1 MDISKFFTEVIDY
14 SMGCTEPAAVG
25 LSVATAFS
33 ALNGRLPL
41 WLDSQ
46 SINNTSINDFKV
58 ARSDIK
64 ELIIRIDKDTF
75 RNAINVNIPNSE
87 GLKGPINAAVLGL
100 FSDSN
105 RKLELFENGNNIPL
119 EKVKEIIHSNRCK
132 IIPQFDWHGLRI
144 DAELKTKNH
153 SSLVRIQG
161 GHSNITLIQVDKNK
175 LFENKL
181 NNLNYCSPLS
191 QLKSLSIK
199 DMIKIIEELPDETLD
214 LLKESLKV
222 NFKAFEESKD
232 ALFKDPT
239 NSLGLKLSE
248 LINEEFLPD
257 DFLNNAKYKVVTA
270 IEGRMKGLSL
280 QIMTCAGSGNIGLTV
295 SLTMDVLNKQFKK
308 GESKLLRSLALTH
321 LITNFASTYS
331 GYISALCGCSIKAGI
346 GLAVGILYYFLPEAL
361 SIDEKLIKFGAAINN
376 VIESLTGVICDGAK
390 KGCALKVIS
399 SIDAAITSAF
409 LALKTETLDYCD
421 GIINKDPI
429 ISLKNIE
436 KISKAMTDV
445 DNV

>member
-1 MDISKFFTEVIDY
+1 MV
-14 SMGCTEPAAVG
+14 
-25 LSVATAFS
+25 
-33 ALNGRLPL
+33 
-41 WLDSQ
+41 
-46 SINNTSINDFKV
+46 
-58 ARSDIK
+58 
-64 ELIIRIDKDTF
+64 
-75 RNAINVNIPNSE
+75 
-87 GLKGPINAAVLGL
+87 
-100 FSDSN
+100 
-105 RKLELFENGNNIPL
+105 
-119 EKVKEIIHSNRCK
+119 
-132 IIPQFDWHGLRI
+132 
-144 DAELKTKNH
+144 
-153 SSLVRIQG
+153 
-161 GHSNITLIQVDKNK
+161 
-175 LFENKL
+175 
-181 NNLNYCSPLS
+181 
-191 QLKSLSIK
+191 
-199 DMIKIIEELPDETLD
+199 IKIIEELPDETLD

-436 KISKAMTDV
+436 KISKAISILTSYHKASPSKKIKFLIWEK
-445 DNV
+445 